1 MKKRIKYT
9 DEPMRAKVI
18 KDFLPPP
25 GSFKHSPRPLKVTY
39 DKQTDTL
46 TMTFRSGA
54 VKESEEVTPG
64 LIVDRDGNGA
74 ILGVELLDASKKGV
88 DPKGVDFAVS

>member
-1 MKKRIKYT
+1 MKKRIRYT
-9 DEPMRAKVI
+9 NEPIKSKPV

-25 GSFKHSPRPLKVTY
+25 GTFKHSPRPLKVMY

-64 LIVDRDGNGA
+64 LIVDRDAAGA

-88 DPKGVDFAVS
+88 DPKGVEFAVS